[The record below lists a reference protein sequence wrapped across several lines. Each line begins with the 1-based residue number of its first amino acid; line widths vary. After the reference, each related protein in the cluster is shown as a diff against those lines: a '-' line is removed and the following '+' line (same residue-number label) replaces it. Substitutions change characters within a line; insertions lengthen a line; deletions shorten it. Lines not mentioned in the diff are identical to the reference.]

1 MTDKR
6 RGGSRQVLAG
16 SMKEFAAAMKR
27 LRTLASELRMINRVI
42 GGEAENLSF
51 LHDDLLE
58 QTALIADQVEATA
71 EPGHGKETAAE
82 IGRRIRAL
90 IEVGNE

>member
-1 MTDKR
+1 MTNKR

-27 LRTLASELRMINRVI
+27 LRTLASELRVINRVI

-90 IEVGNE
+90 MDEGR